1 MVRLQVV
8 GCFHRST
15 TVVTH
20 PLPPETRMPG
30 VRSPCPRSYQANQ
43 RVAPRIAVDIRGRA
57 NYAHNPGKYLE
68 IYHSPFGGI
77 GCSIFGS
84 ASVQRILWA
93 QAIGWRNGRTRLRI
107 VKISAARDR
116 NQIPIQIDQLV
127 GCSCCK
133 RGRNGK
139 GIRVCVCSGLN
150 GSEGIA
156 PTIPKRSPH
165 LPAIALRAQ
174 CAMRNRAQSIKM

>member
-84 ASVQRILWA
+84 ASVQRIPWVQTKRSNTIANRENICSKRSQPNTDTNRPACRLFLL
-93 QAIGWRNGRTRLRI
+93 QTRTEREG
-107 VKISAARDR
+107 DT
-116 NQIPIQIDQLV
+116 
-127 GCSCCK
+127 C
-133 RGRNGK
+133 
-139 GIRVCVCSGLN
+139 VCVQ
-150 GSEGIA
+150 
-156 PTIPKRSPH
+156 
-165 LPAIALRAQ
+165 RAQ
-174 CAMRNRAQSIKM
+174 R